1 MSAIARSSGD
11 EALDGLE
18 ITRMR
23 RRHLRGVL
31 TIEAQVYPR
40 PWSMSLFL
48 SEIAQKTT
56 RSYVVARFEGQ
67 VVGYCGLMVTG
78 REGHITNIAVDP
90 AFHGRKVG
98 TRLLLKQIN
107 EALARGSDRV
117 SLEVRVTNKVAQTMY
132 EKFGFEIVDLRRGY
146 YIETNEDAYV
156 MIAQNTLSTDYRK
169 RLNAIARSVEE
180 ALKRSAGT

>member
-1 MSAIARSSGD
+1 
-11 EALDGLE
+11 
-18 ITRMR
+18 
-23 RRHLRGVL
+23 
-31 TIEAQVYPR
+31 
-40 PWSMSLFL
+40 
-48 SEIAQKTT
+48 
-56 RSYVVARFEGQ
+56 
-67 VVGYCGLMVTG
+67 
-78 REGHITNIAVDP
+78 
-90 AFHGRKVG
+90 VG